1 RELQGTHVRRTHP
14 RHEGNDRTL
23 GAADRGA
30 RDTHRRRF
38 RARQDHRPEGPPLTP
53 ELLWTRFPYLWHMAE
68 PGSWPAI
75 RDHGL
80 LSTSALLDRY
90 GIMGEARD
98 VFEAKRRPECLPLRR
113 EGLPDVMIRD
123 QKPMSDDALETCLD
137 DGLTPADW
145 YRILNART
153 FFWLSQARLRKL
165 LRARA
170 YRNRPQTVL
179 TLNTRSLVEV
189 HAERIEL
196 SPINSGATLY
206 GAGTKRGRR
215 TFLPIAEYDFEGWSK
230 KRGTRGE
237 PVVELVVRDG
247 VPDIREHVVAV
258 HDWENGANV
267 EVWRRPGAD
276 SAIGP

>member
-1 RELQGTHVRRTHP
+1 GDPQDRGRDGIGKAASYRRVQLGAGPPCRAPQRHHGHRPHLRRLYRHRELQGTHVRRTHP

-98 VFEAKRRPECLPLRR
+98 V
-113 EGLPDVMIRD
+113 
-123 QKPMSDDALETCLD
+123 
-137 DGLTPADW
+137 
-145 YRILNART
+145 
-153 FFWLSQARLRKL
+153 
-165 LRARA
+165 
-170 YRNRPQTVL
+170 
-179 TLNTRSLVEV
+179 
-189 HAERIEL
+189 
-196 SPINSGATLY
+196 
-206 GAGTKRGRR
+206 
-215 TFLPIAEYDFEGWSK
+215 
-230 KRGTRGE
+230 
-237 PVVELVVRDG
+237 
-247 VPDIREHVVAV
+247 
-258 HDWENGANV
+258 
-267 EVWRRPGAD
+267 
-276 SAIGP
+276 